1 MSRKKKIIY
10 IIIVSF
16 IIIGNLIW
24 YFNFSNTSRNKK
36 DQKDKEIIT
45 NTYKNVDNTINED
58 NVIKKYQD
66 MFSNDDIIGEL
77 SINNTDLKVPIVKGK
92 DNDYYLKRL
101 LNKQVNSLGS
111 VFMDYRNNTS
121 DRKIIIYGHNSH
133 NVYTEFHILEKYL
146 NSSYYSNHSIITFK
160 DINYTYTYQIFSV
173 YKTNKNYKHVNLNFT
188 SEEYSEHVKW
198 LKNNSLYDT
207 HVPVDDD
214 SQIIVL
220 QTCDISNDGEYIIVV
235 GKKINTMSN

>member
-24 YFNFSNTSRNKK
+24 YFNFSNTARNKK

-121 DRKIIIYGHNSH
+121 DRKIIIYGHNSY